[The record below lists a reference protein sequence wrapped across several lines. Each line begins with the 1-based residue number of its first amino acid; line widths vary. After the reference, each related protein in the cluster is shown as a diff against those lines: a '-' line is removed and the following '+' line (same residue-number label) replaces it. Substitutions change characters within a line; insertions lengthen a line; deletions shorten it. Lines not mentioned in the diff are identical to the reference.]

1 MLTPKSFWS
10 LELKM
15 GWRELQEILTEGV
28 MGENH
33 KEQNQLDFI
42 RVSYKQNRCL
52 IDSYITQSLCILGR

>member
-1 MLTPKSFWS
+1 
-10 LELKM
+10 M

-52 IDSYITQSLCILGR
+52 IASYITQSLCILGR